1 MNLSTSHEQTILNT
15 LNAVEKKERPEPV
28 CWLDGE
34 LMAADQARIPVLDHG
49 LLYGDGVFEG
59 IRFYHGR
66 AFRLDEHLRRLRDSA
81 QAIALTL
88 PHSQDALAQAVRAT
102 IAAYG
107 APSGYVRLVVTRGSG
122 PLGLDPGPCKQPH
135 VIIIIIAAPLQLVD
149 EQQRRE
155 GIRLIIAAT
164 RRLPPDGLDPR
175 IKSLNYLNH
184 ILARLEANR
193 AGAQEA
199 ILLNGAGRVT
209 EGSADNIFCVRRDRL
224 YTPPVT
230 DGALDGIT
238 RHCILELAASLHI
251 PASEDSL
258 TAFDLY
264 TADEVFLTGTGAELI
279 PVREIDGRRLSA
291 CPGPIFTRLSAAFQ
305 ALIAAEP
312 G

>member
-1 MNLSTSHEQTILNT
+1 M
-15 LNAVEKKERPEPV
+15 KEWNENESKQQPMPV

-34 LMAADQARIPVLDHG
+34 LMPADRAHIPVLDHG

-88 PHSQDALAQAVRAT
+88 PHSQDVLAQAVHAT

-122 PLGLDPGPCKQPH
+122 PLGLDPSPCTQPR
-135 VIIIIIAAPLQLVD
+135 VIIITAPLQLVD
-149 EQQRRE
+149 ERQRRQ

-184 ILARLEANR
+184 ILARMEATR

-199 ILLNGAGRVT
+199 ILLNGAGKVT
-209 EGSADNIFCVRRDRL
+209 EGSADNVFCVRRGRL

-238 RHCILELAASLHI
+238 RRCILELASSLHL
-251 PASEDSL
+251 PADEASL

-279 PVREIDGRRLSA
+279 PVREIDGRRLAA

-305 ALIAAEP
+305 ALITAEL
-312 G
+312 GLA

>member
-1 MNLSTSHEQTILNT
+1 LKALDEKESTQQ
-15 LNAVEKKERPEPV
+15 PEPV

-88 PHSQDALAQAVRAT
+88 PHSQDALAQAVHAT

-122 PLGLDPGPCKQPH
+122 PLGLDPGPCKQPC
-135 VIIIIIAAPLQLVD
+135 VIIIAAPLQLVD
-149 EQQRRE
+149 GQQRKE

-184 ILARLEANR
+184 ILARLEANH

-199 ILLNGAGRVT
+199 ILLNGAGRVA
-209 EGSADNIFCVRRDRL
+209 EGSADNIFCVRRGRL

-238 RHCILELAASLHI
+238 RRCILELAASLPI
-251 PASEDSL
+251 PVSEDSL

-279 PVREIDGRRLSA
+279 PVREIDGRRLSV
-291 CPGPIFTRLSAAFQ
+291 CPGPIFTRLSTAFQ
-305 ALIAAEP
+305 ALIAAELS
-312 G
+312 